1 MLWPTHLISEL
12 SRVAPQAQAG
22 PTQPARVAVAC
33 ARGGV
38 RSFPADAPLPAP
50 SSFGA
55 YGFPQYVY
63 PSSASS
69 VPLVTGVWHECCPLA
84 WLAGLVPWRGAV
96 VCEWV
101 WGEAMKRAG
110 AALPSP

>member
-1 MLWPTHLISEL
+1 MP
-12 SRVAPQAQAG
+12 P
-22 PTQPARVAVAC
+22 
-33 ARGGV
+33 
-38 RSFPADAPLPAP
+38 P
-50 SSFGA
+50 SSFL
-55 YGFPQYVY
+55 FWCLRLPQYVY

-69 VPLVTGVWHECCPLA
+69 VPLFTGVWHECCPLA